1 MAWTHVREAGTAVA
15 NNVSST
21 TLVFTVG
28 ASGCQ
33 VGDTL
38 VAIISSDNSGTNG
51 AAPTLSVSDTG
62 GNSWSVRNVS
72 LRDPGLVNEGVCT
85 WTADCLVTTALVS
98 GNTITATFNPAV
110 VAKSMSIREFAGGA
124 QTTVAADRL
133 AGQNGTNGSSA
144 APTASLN
151 PAVLTDYLMIGAVGV
166 ECGTADT
173 FTQDTDTT
181 NGTWVSYTR
190 VGAGLT
196 TSGNT
201 VAGAYKIVTANG
213 GQTYNPTLG
222 TIRDWA
228 EKMTAYRAGID
239 LASGDGVGT
248 SSTTADLTVTSGA
261 AVDLASTDGNG
272 TSSTTADLIVTL
284 ALEAASGIGA
294 STTTADAVIA
304 LALASA
310 DAVGVSTTTADA
322 ILAIALG
329 AQADGVATTDA
340 DLTVTTPSIVDLEGS
355 TDGSSTTVGDL
366 VLDIPLAAASGIGTS
381 TTTADLTVPVQHA
394 LEGTAAGV
402 AGTTATLTVGQD
414 QIHRAV
420 LIPWPGRRGGRMI
433 FTHPH

>member
-33 VGDTL
+33 AGDTL

-51 AAPTLSVSDTG
+51 AAPTLSVADTG

-72 LRDPGLVNEGVCT
+72 LNDPGLVNEGVCT
-85 WTADCLVTTALVS
+85 WIADCLVVTALAS
-98 GNTITATFNPAV
+98 GNTITATFGTAV
-110 VAKSMSIREFAGGA
+110 VAKSMSIREFSGGA
-124 QTTVAADRL
+124 QTTVGADRL
-133 AGQNGTNGSSA
+133 AGQNGTTGTSTTPSA
-144 APTASLN
+144 TLN
-151 PAVLTDYLMIGAVGV
+151 PATLTDYLMIGAVGA

-173 FTQDTDTT
+173 FTQDADTT
-181 NGTWVSYTR
+181 NGSWVGYTR

-213 GQTYNPTLG
+213 SQTYNPTLG
-222 TIRDWA
+222 TSRDWA
-228 EKMTAYRAGID
+228 EKMVALRAGIQ

-248 SSTTADLTVTSGA
+248 SSTTADITVFKECASTDANGTSSTTADLTVTAGA
-261 AVDLASTDGNG
+261 AVALESTDGIG
-272 TSSTTADLIVTL
+272 ASSTTADLIVTL

-294 STTTADAVIA
+294 STTTADAVLS

-310 DAVGVSTTTADA
+310 DAVGASTTTADA
-322 ILAIALG
+322 ILAIALAG
-329 AQADGVATTDA
+329 QTDGV
-340 DLTVTTPSIVDLEGS
+340 
-355 TDGSSTTVGDL
+355 SS
-366 VLDIPLAAASGIGTS
+366 
-381 TTTADLTVPVQHA
+381 TTADLTVTAPAVVDLA
-394 LEGTAAGV
+394 GSADGSSATVGEFVLSLTLASVSASGTS
-402 AGTTATLTVGQD
+402 GTTAELTAGQAE
-414 QIHRAV
+414 IHRAV